1 MVTALQTM
9 TKRKKTNPSD
19 IIYLISKCNCW
30 FVRWKVLFSATADID
45 VDREHNSF
53 AISIKL
59 GIKKGHGVYLT
70 SRGIGENASC

>member
-1 MVTALQTM
+1 M
-9 TKRKKTNPSD
+9 
-19 IIYLISKCNCW
+19 
-30 FVRWKVLFSATADID
+30 RWKVLFSATADID